1 MADANDVLEQA
12 VNWLDEGKKVALATV
27 IGTWGSSPRPV
38 GSQLAVDDAG
48 AFVGSVS
55 GGCIEGSV
63 IGEALASIE
72 DGENRILEF
81 GVSDE
86 QAWEVGLACGGDVKV
101 LVERADDQAELN
113 KLSNERPVATVTDL
127 KSGKRSCVTPAE
139 QSGELTLSQEM
150 LDNART
156 ALRDDRSKIYEDG
169 EDSIFVQVFNPAL
182 RCAIIG
188 AVHISQAL
196 VPMAQIAGFDVT
208 VIDPRGAWATEA
220 RFPDVTINDEWPDEA
235 LKEFKP
241 DTRTAIVTL
250 THDPKLDDPALQI
263 ALNSDAFYI
272 GSLGSRRTHAKRL
285 DRLAEAGFGEE
296 DFARIHAPVGLDLGA
311 TSPAEI
317 AVTILAEM
325 VAAKH
330 GKLES

>member
-27 IGTWGSSPRPV
+27 IGTWGSSPCPV